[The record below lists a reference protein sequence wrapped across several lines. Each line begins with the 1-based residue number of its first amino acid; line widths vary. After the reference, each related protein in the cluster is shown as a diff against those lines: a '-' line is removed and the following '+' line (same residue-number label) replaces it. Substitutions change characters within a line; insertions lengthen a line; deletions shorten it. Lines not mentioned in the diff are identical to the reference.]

1 MGSGSFLS
9 PPETK
14 APGQS
19 WLSGLGC
26 PLSPGKYPQPR
37 PATPNLPVSCHLHWE
52 LRKPGWRKA
61 REARYALHLDS
72 EDVGLCSL
80 QGGAWRRASEST
92 AVPPPRPPPANS
104 SRPPGPSLPVPHLSS
119 SGPGVS
125 LWGAEL
131 EGGGRGACCR
141 QGRARPLTCFHGAV
155 DVRLGLVV
163 DPVEAGLHGQAR
175 QHAVLAAVAVRGGD
189 VHCAALVVQRLFR
202 VVAVLVPALG
212 HPQLHARPLVHH
224 GDG

>member
-92 AVPPPRPPPANS
+92 AVPPPRPPPQTAVGLQGPPCPS
-104 SRPPGPSLPVPHLSS
+104 PTYLPPGLASACGVQSWRGAGGGRAAGRGGPGPSPAFTEQ
-119 SGPGVS
+119 
-125 LWGAEL
+125 WM
-131 EGGGRGACCR
+131 
-141 QGRARPLTCFHGAV
+141 
-155 DVRLGLVV
+155 
-163 DPVEAGLHGQAR
+163 
-175 QHAVLAAVAVRGGD
+175 
-189 VHCAALVVQRLFR
+189 CAL
-202 VVAVLVPALG
+202 
-212 HPQLHARPLVHH
+212 
-224 GDG
+224 DS